1 LSRSYQAGQPEP
13 TVGPAQPPGS
23 IAGRCWVATDNS
35 KNRMSETPALW
46 CIADILH
53 FCKLTFCQH
62 AVAPEA
68 TAGLCHHSYESGDT
82 AEALITEF
90 TTGMVANPSH
100 RLRVSDPNPKLE
112 RSQCVRTLKPC
123 SLREPGTNFQVQ
135 ATCAK
140 FKKER
145 SSYVGSV
152 LNLCDVV
159 RVKSPPAVLAI

>member
-1 LSRSYQAGQPEP
+1 
-13 TVGPAQPPGS
+13 
-23 IAGRCWVATDNS
+23 
-35 KNRMSETPALW
+35 MSETPALW
-46 CIADILH
+46 RIPDILH

-112 RSQCVRTLKPC
+112 RSKCARTLKPC
-123 SLREPGTNFQVQ
+123 SLREPGTNFQIQ
-135 ATCAK
+135 ATDAK
-140 FKKER
+140 LKKKDHHL
-145 SSYVGSV
+145 SSIGSV

-159 RVKSPPAVLAI
+159 RVKSPPAVAVI